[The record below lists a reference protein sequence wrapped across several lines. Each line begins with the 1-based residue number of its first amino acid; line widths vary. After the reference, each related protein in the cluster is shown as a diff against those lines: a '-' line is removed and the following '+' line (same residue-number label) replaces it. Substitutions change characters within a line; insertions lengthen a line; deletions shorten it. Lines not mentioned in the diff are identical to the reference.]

1 MVKVVE
7 VVMILKGK
15 HSTVFVK
22 GDVARKVFQPEF
34 RLNFWKEARFLAAL
48 QPFHFV
54 PRLYAIIPEKLTV
67 EMEFVKGRTIGEIIR
82 AGDRDEIKLTALKTA
97 EICRTLDLLGIQ
109 KEEMNHPDKHVIV
122 GWSSQDSEQIKQTG
136 HTRYPNVKLID
147 FERSKESGR
156 PSNLTQFIIYLL
168 RKRIVVN
175 RKDEMI
181 SLLKSYKATYS
192 QETYRK
198 IINFLMESFKY

>member
-1 MVKVVE
+1 MCS
-7 VVMILKGK
+7 MRILRGK

-22 GDVARKVFQPEF
+22 DGIARKVFQPEF
-34 RLNFWKEARFLAAL
+34 RLNFWKEARFLTTL

-54 PRLYAIIPEKLTV
+54 PRLYAVIPEELTV
-67 EMEFVKGRTIGEIIR
+67 EMEFVEGRTIGEIMR
-82 AGDRDEIKLTALKTA
+82 AGERDEIKFTALKTA
-97 EICRTLDLLGIQ
+97 EICRTLDMLGIQ

-122 GWSSQDSEQIKQTG
+122 GGNAGQNSEKEQ
-136 HTRYPNVKLID
+136 PNVKLID
-147 FERSKESGR
+147 FERSRESGK
-156 PSNLTQFIIYLL
+156 PSNLTQFITYLL

-192 QETYRK
+192 EETYRK